1 MSKKLR
7 KVIVVISLIAVFTLQ
22 CGFDFS
28 NRDVKSVNYDVEE
41 QSDFNIQPR
50 YAYAYV
56 NANGLRVRSSA
67 STSGTIVG
75 LLYSGDK
82 VKVDRTVT
90 NSEGTWCYIR
100 AVANGVSGY
109 VSKQY
114 LSFTE

>member
-7 KVIVVISLIAVFTLQ
+7 KGLVVISLTAVFVLQ

-28 NRDVKSVNYDVEE
+28 HKDLQSVNYDVETYSNME
-41 QSDFNIQPR
+41 IQPR

-56 NANGLRVRSSA
+56 NANGLRVRSKA
-67 STSGTIVG
+67 STSGTIIG

-100 AVANGVSGY
+100 AVSSGVSGY